1 MSQPHVKT
9 RRAREI
15 RDVVERAGFE
25 YLGCEV
31 TNGTHVRVRFRGPH
45 GEAQV
50 IAANS
55 TGDERNERRMLKT
68 KTRQA
73 YRNATGVDIRG
84 TA

>member
-15 RDVVERAGFE
+15 RDTAARAGFE
-25 YLGCEV
+25 LVGCEV
-31 TNGTHVRVRFRGPH
+31 TRGTHVRVRFKGPH
-45 GEAQV
+45 GTAEV

-68 KTRQA
+68 KMRLA
-73 YRNATGVDIRG
+73 YRVATGVDIRG
-84 TA
+84 AT